1 MPQRHPTW
9 HRLAEP
15 LVNTPNRTHTTE
27 HTRFRPSIVG
37 VRRVGGWCFGE
48 ASTHLHQESSHGTQR
63 QQLVVRGTDIVHSH
77 CTPRRWEI
85 LQHPHMYMHRD
96 HTAHGT
102 MLVGHNT
109 WTYIG
114 EVAHGTVHGVT
125 TANAAQRSNEVAS
138 SLQRH
143 HLEWTHTQQAVACG
157 SHATHG
163 KGRHAA
169 THVVVA
175 FPGTLHRKVGVDGRQ
190 AGVLAVAMTTAGM
203 AADFNRPQR
212 IPDGDC

>member
-27 HTRFRPSIVG
+27 HTRFRRSMVG

-143 HLEWTHTQQAVACG
+143 HLGCHTRLRRRPHIITR
-157 SHATHG
+157 SHARSCRLPRYTAPQSRSRWTTSRSTCCSHDHRRHG
-163 KGRHAA
+163 GRLQSPPAY
-169 THVVVA
+169 T
-175 FPGTLHRKVGVDGRQ
+175 
-190 AGVLAVAMTTAGM
+190 
-203 AADFNRPQR
+203 
-212 IPDGDC
+212 